1 MLKLFC
7 STGIAGEPIDW
18 SLVSQQAGNGM
29 VKSVYEA
36 PCAPLDRTYH
46 LVTIESNRLDAQHL
60 SIL

>member
-1 MLKLFC
+1 MLKFFC
-7 STGIAGEPIDW
+7 TAGVAGEPVDW
-18 SLVSQQAGNGM
+18 FLISQQADNGM

-36 PCAPLDRTYH
+36 PCAPLGRTYH